1 MSVCVSVC
9 VCVYVSMRACTC
21 GHHRAFKS
29 KRDLTGSTTER
40 ADEIYREKGEEE
52 GEKDSHLRAGPGST
66 RVRSRE
72 KQEKEREK
80 KKKSKRKES
89 DTSESDT

>member
-1 MSVCVSVC
+1 
-9 VCVYVSMRACTC
+9 MRACTC

-72 KQEKEREK
+72 RQEKEREK
-80 KKKSKRKES
+80 KRRAKGKNRIRVRATHREAMACIRSAYLAR
-89 DTSESDT
+89 

>member
-1 MSVCVSVC
+1 MSVCVYVC
-9 VCVYVSMRACTC
+9 MRACTC

-40 ADEIYREKGEEE
+40 ADEIYREKGEGGR
-52 GEKDSHLRAGPGST
+52 GERFTLTCRT
-66 RVRSRE
+66 RLYKSE
-72 KQEKEREK
+72 KQREARKRKREK